1 MNNQAITSLIISL
14 LYLIIK
20 FIEMRFFLKENKPL
34 KQLFIDSLIV
44 FITSMVTLMLLDQFN
59 LNELIGNIKPIPNV
73 FVNNPDF

>member
-1 MNNQAITSLIISL
+1 MNNQVTTSLIISL

-20 FIEMRFFLKENKPL
+20 FIEMRFILKENKPL

-44 FITSMVTLMLLDQFN
+44 FISSIISLILLDQFK

-73 FVNNPDF
+73 FVNSPDF